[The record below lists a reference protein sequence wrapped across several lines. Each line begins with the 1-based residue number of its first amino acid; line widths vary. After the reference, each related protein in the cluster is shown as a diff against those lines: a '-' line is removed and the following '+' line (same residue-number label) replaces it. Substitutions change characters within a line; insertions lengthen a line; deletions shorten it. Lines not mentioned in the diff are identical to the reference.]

1 MRTISTDIIDKI
13 VNCDLATPH
22 SYLGMH
28 KIFINEKNCITINVF
43 RPDAKKVVVK
53 NLETNKKFEMELVH
67 DDGLFSLAFEEDV
80 IFKYELEIEFKDGN
94 MFITRDPYSFLPTI
108 GEIDTYLFGQ
118 GTHYQI
124 FDRLGAHLLEV
135 DGVKGVSFAVWAP
148 NARRISVI
156 GSFNAWDGRIHPM
169 RPIGSS
175 GVWEI
180 FIPNICEFDRYKFE
194 IKTQEGYLLE
204 KTDPY
209 GNFQELRPSHSSL
222 VVDLNKYKWNDDKWL
237 KNRRKNKP
245 LDNAMSVYEVHLGS
259 WKRIVEENGT
269 NRFMSYVE
277 YADDLIPYVKEMGY
291 THIELMPIEE
301 HPFDGSWGYQVT
313 GYFAPTSR
321 FGSPDEL
328 MYFIDK
334 CHQNNI
340 GVILDWVPAHFPKDE
355 HALAKFDGTA
365 LYEHA
370 DPRRGEHPDW
380 GTLIFNYGRSEVKN
394 FLIASA
400 IFWLEKF
407 HFDGI
412 RVDAVASMLY
422 LDYGKS
428 DGNWIPNIYGGRE
441 NLEAVEFMR
450 HLNSV
455 VLGRDDS
462 ILMIA
467 EESTSWGGV
476 SRPPEQGGLGFN
488 LKWNMGWM
496 NDFLNYIEE
505 DPINRKYH
513 HGMLTFSMVYAYTEN
528 FILPFSHDEVVHG
541 KGSMIN
547 KMPGDMWQKFANLR
561 VAYGFMYGH
570 PGKKLLFQGCEYGQ
584 FSEWSES
591 KSLDWH
597 LLDNPFNKQMQDYV
611 KDLNKIYKKEKALWY
626 DDFNGGG
633 FSWIECNDADSSIV
647 SFYRNSDKDMDTIIF
662 VCNFTPV
669 PHNNHVLYVPNAGEY
684 TEILNSDNI
693 KYGGSGVVNPKSI
706 KTDDSGRLEI
716 VVPPLGVTM
725 LKLKKKNK

>member
-1 MRTISTDIIDKI
+1 MRTISIDIIEKI
-13 VNCDLATPH
+13 ISSDLSTPH
-22 SYLGMH
+22 DYLGMH
-28 KIFINEKNCITINVF
+28 LCLQGEKKGVSVNVY
-43 RPDAKKVVVK
+43 RPDAEKVK
-53 NLETNKKFEMELVH
+53 IINLATNEKVEMELVH
-67 DDGLFSLAFEEDV
+67 EAGMFSY
-80 IFKYELEIEFKDGN
+80 IFNVNKFFLYELEISPKNGEKFV
-94 MFITRDPYSFLPTI
+94 TRDPYSFWPTI
-108 GEIDTYLFGQ
+108 GEMDTYLFGQ
-118 GTHYQI
+118 GTHYEI
-124 FDRLGAHLLEV
+124 YNKLGAHFIEV

-148 NARRISVI
+148 NARRVSVI
-156 GSFNAWDGRIHPM
+156 GSFNAWDGRIHTM
-169 RPIGSS
+169 RTIGSS

-194 IKTQEGYLLE
+194 IKTQEGNLLE

-222 VVDLNKYKWNDDKWL
+222 VVDLDKYQWNDKKWIE
-237 KNRRKNKP
+237 NRRKNKP
-245 LDNAMSVYEVHLGS
+245 LNNPISVYEVHLGS
-259 WKRIVEENGT
+259 WKRVVDENGE

-277 YADDLIPYVKEMGY
+277 YVDELIPYVKEMGY

-321 FGSPDEL
+321 FGSPTEL
-328 MYFIDK
+328 MHFIDK
-334 CHQNNI
+334 CHENGI
-340 GVILDWVPAHFPKDE
+340 GVLLDWVPAHFPKDA
-355 HALAKFDGTA
+355 HALAKFDGTC

-370 DPRRGEHPDW
+370 DPRLGEHPDW
-380 GTLIFNYGRSEVKN
+380 GTLIFNYGRNEVKN

-428 DGNWIPNIYGGRE
+428 AGNWVPNMYGGRE
-441 NLEAVEFMR
+441 NLDAVEFLR
-450 HLNSV
+450 HMNSV
-455 VLGRDDS
+455 ILGRDDS

-476 SRPPEQGGLGFN
+476 SRAPEHGGLGFN

-496 NDFLNYIEE
+496 NDFLRYIEE
-505 DPINRKYH
+505 NPINRKYH

-547 KMPGDMWQKFANLR
+547 KMPGDIWQKFANLR
-561 VAYGFMYGH
+561 LAYGFMYGH
-570 PGKKLLFQGCEYGQ
+570 PGKKLLFQGCEFGQ
-584 FSEWSES
+584 YSEWSES
-591 KSLDWH
+591 RSLDWH
-597 LLDNPFNKQMQDYV
+597 VLENDFNKQMQSFV
-611 KDLNKIYKKEKALWY
+611 KDLNALYKNESAFWY
-626 DDFNGGG
+626 DDFLGSG
-633 FSWIECNDADSSIV
+633 FSWIDCNDAEASIV
-647 SFYRNSDKDMDTIIF
+647 SFYRNTDDNKETLVF

-669 PHNNHVLYVPNAGEY
+669 PRTEHTIYLPNAGEY
-684 TEILNSDNI
+684 VEVLNSDDL
-693 KYGGSGVVNPKSI
+693 KYGGSGLINSAVL
-706 KTDDSGRLEI
+706 KTGEHNSLRL
-716 VVPPLGVTM
+716 VVPPLGVTV
-725 LKLKKKNK
+725 LKVKKLS

>member
-1 MRTISTDIIDKI
+1 MRTISIDIIEKI
-13 VNCDLATPH
+13 VNCELSTPH
-22 SYLGMH
+22 DYLGMH
-28 KIFINEKNCITINVF
+28 LSLYTDIKGVSVNVF
-43 RPDAKKVVVK
+43 RPDAEKISVINTKTKEKV
-53 NLETNKKFEMELVH
+53 EMELIH
-67 DDGLFSLAFEEDV
+67 DAGLFSYLFNVKKFFE
-80 IFKYELEIEFKDGN
+80 YELEIQTKDGAT
-94 MFITRDPYSFLPTI
+94 FITRDPYSFWPTLS
-108 GEIDTYLFGQ
+108 ELDTYLFGQ

-124 FDRLGAHLLEV
+124 FDKLGAHLKV
-135 DGVKGVSFAVWAP
+135 IDGVSGVSFAVWAP
-148 NARRISVI
+148 NAKRVSVI

-175 GVWEI
+175 GTWEI
-180 FIPNICEFDRYKFE
+180 FIPNICEFDKYKFE
-194 IKTQEGYLLE
+194 IKTQEGHLIE

-222 VVDLNKYKWNDDKWL
+222 VVDLDKYKWQDEKWL

-245 LDNAMSVYEVHLGS
+245 LNSALSVYEVHLGS
-259 WKRIVEENGT
+259 WKRVIEEDGND
-269 NRFMSYVE
+269 RFMSYRE
-277 YADDLIPYVKEMGY
+277 YVDELIPYVKEMGY

-313 GYFAPTSR
+313 GYFSPTSR

-328 MYFIDK
+328 MYFVDK

-340 GVILDWVPAHFPKDE
+340 GVILDWVPAHFPKDA
-355 HALAKFDGTA
+355 HALARFDGTA
-365 LYEHA
+365 LYEHE
-370 DPRRGEHPDW
+370 DPRLGEHPDW
-380 GTLIFNYGRSEVKN
+380 GTLIFNYGRNEVKN

-428 DGNWIPNIYGGRE
+428 DGNWVPNMYGGRE
-441 NLEAVEFMR
+441 NLDAVEFLR
-450 HLNSV
+450 HMNSII
-455 VLGRDDS
+455 LGKDDS

-476 SRPPEQGGLGFN
+476 SRTPEQGGLGFN

-496 NDFLNYIEE
+496 NDFLRYIEE

-561 VAYGFMYGH
+561 LAYGFMYGH
-570 PGKKLLFQGCEYGQ
+570 PGKKLLFQGCEFGQ
-584 FSEWSES
+584 YAEWSES

-597 LLDNPFNKQMQDYV
+597 ILENEQNKQLQNFV
-611 KDLNKIYKKEKALWY
+611 KDLNALYKEEPAFWY
-626 DDFNGGG
+626 DDFLGSG
-633 FSWIECNDADSSIV
+633 FSWIECNDADSSLV
-647 SFYRNSDKDMDTIIF
+647 SFYRKTEKSKDTLVF

-669 PHNNHVLYVPNAGEY
+669 PHTDHIIHVPNEGEY
-684 TEILNSDNI
+684 VEVLNSDDL
-693 KYGGSGVVNPKSI
+693 KYGGSGLTNGQVL
-706 KTDDSGRLEI
+706 KTGEHNSLKV
-716 VVPPLGVTM
+716 VVPPLGVAI
-725 LKLKKKNK
+725 LKFKQK

>member
-1 MRTISTDIIDKI
+1 MRTISIDIIDKI
-13 VNCDLATPH
+13 VSSDLSTPH
-22 SYLGMH
+22 DYLGMH
-28 KIFINEKNCITINVF
+28 LYLQGEKKGVSINVF
-43 RPDAKKVVVK
+43 RPDAEKVNVI
-53 NLETNKKFEMELVH
+53 NLTNKEKTEMELVH
-67 DDGLFSLAFEEDV
+67 DAGLFSC
-80 IFKYELEIEFKDGN
+80 IFTVNKFFTYELEIITKSGESFV
-94 MFITRDPYSFLPTI
+94 TRDPYSFWPTL
-108 GEIDTYLFGQ
+108 GELDTYLFGQ
-118 GTHYQI
+118 GTHYEI
-124 FDRLGAHLLEV
+124 YEKLGAHLKEI
-135 DGVKGVSFAVWAP
+135 DGVKGVAFAVWAP
-148 NARRISVI
+148 NAKRVSVI

-169 RPIGSS
+169 RPIGAS
-175 GVWEI
+175 GIWEI

-194 IKTQEGYLLE
+194 IKTFDNRLLE

-222 VVDLNKYKWNDDKWL
+222 VVDLDNYKWKDDKWI

-245 LDNAMSVYEVHLGS
+245 IDNAISVYEVHLGS
-259 WKRIVEENGT
+259 WKRVVEEDGT
-269 NRFMSYVE
+269 NRFMSYLE
-277 YADDLIPYVKEMGY
+277 YVDELIPYVKEMGY

-321 FGSPDEL
+321 FGSPTEL
-328 MYFIDK
+328 MNFIDK
-334 CHQNNI
+334 CHQNDI
-340 GVILDWVPAHFPKDE
+340 GVLLDWVPAHFPKDE

-370 DPRRGEHPDW
+370 DPRMGEHPDW
-380 GTLIFNYGRSEVKN
+380 GTLIFNYGRNEVKN

-428 DGNWIPNIYGGRE
+428 EGNWVPNMYGGRE
-441 NLEAVEFMR
+441 NLEAVEFLR
-450 HLNSV
+450 HLNSII
-455 VLGRDDS
+455 LGKDDS

-476 SRPPEQGGLGFN
+476 SRPPEHGGLGFN

-496 NDFLNYIEE
+496 NDFLRYVEE

-547 KMPGDMWQKFANLR
+547 KMPGDLWQKFSNLR
-561 VAYGFMYGH
+561 LVYGFMYGH
-570 PGKKLLFQGCEYGQ
+570 PGKKLLFQGCEFGQ
-584 FSEWSES
+584 YSEWSEAR
-591 KSLDWH
+591 SLDWH
-597 LLDNPFNKQMQDYV
+597 LLENDFNKQMQSFV
-611 KDLNKIYKKEKALWY
+611 KDLNALYKSEPAFWH
-626 DDFNGGG
+626 DDFLGSG
-633 FSWIECNDADSSIV
+633 FSWLDCNDAEGSIV
-647 SFYRNSDKDMDTIIF
+647 SFYRNTDNSKDTLVF

-669 PHNNHVLYVPNAGEY
+669 PRTEHTLYLPNAGEY
-684 TEILNSDNI
+684 VEILNSDNL
-693 KYGGSGVVNPKSI
+693 KYGGSGLINVDVL
-706 KTDDSGRLEI
+706 KTGEHNSLRV
-716 VVPPLGVTM
+716 VVPPLGVTV
-725 LKLKKKNK
+725 LKVKKLI